1 MAGGDETTNA
11 EQELIARLDQAF
23 AHQRDLDPA
32 ILASVRAWQQTDRTY
47 ELVQRVVRGESMDA
61 SASRSV
67 GRHLVLAI
75 QSGRLPFPLRVFR
88 GLRNIK
94 HSLGFSR
101 PAQAVNQRIDL
112 AGFCATTVVRSVAA
126 REFTAPHG
134 VLLDL
139 DVPVGTPAL
148 WVTGVGDSSL
158 RRQGELLLG
167 LGTTIHVYSHVQSVD
182 AAPMLR
188 GRVVFGE

>member
-1 MAGGDETTNA
+1 MAGGEEA
-11 EQELIARLDQAF
+11 IHEERRLLARLDRAF

-32 ILASVRAWQQTDRTY
+32 VLASVRAWQRTDRTY
-47 ELVQRVVRGESMDA
+47 ELVQKVVRGQSTGVP
-61 SASRSV
+61 ASRSAR
-67 GRHLVLAI
+67 RHLILAI

-88 GLRNIK
+88 GLRDIEV
-94 HSLGFSR
+94 SLGFSR
-101 PAQAVNQRIDL
+101 PDQVVNQRVGL

-126 REFTAPHG
+126 REFTARRG

-148 WVTGVGDSSL
+148 WIAGVGDSAL

-167 LGTTIHVYSHVQSVD
+167 LGTAIDVYSHVQSVD
-182 AAPMLR
+182 ATPMLR
-188 GRVVFGE
+188 GRVVLGE

>member
-1 MAGGDETTNA
+1 MAGSDETTHA
-11 EQELIARLDQAF
+11 EQRLFARLDHAF

-32 ILASVRAWQQTDRTY
+32 VLASVRAWQQTDRTY
-47 ELVQRVVRGESMDA
+47 ELVQRVVRGQSVDA
-61 SASRSV
+61 SAGRSV
-67 GRHLVLAI
+67 RRHLVLAI

-88 GLRNIK
+88 GLRDIK
-94 HSLGFSR
+94 LSLGFSR
-101 PAQAVNQRIDL
+101 PAGVVNQRIGL

-139 DVPVGTPAL
+139 DVSAGTPAL
-148 WVTGVGDSSL
+148 WVAGVGDRAL

-167 LGTTIHVYSHVQSVD
+167 LATTIHVYSHVQSVD
-182 AAPMLR
+182 AVPMLR
-188 GRVVFGE
+188 GRVVLDE